1 MKNISFFKKIRIF
14 LYYRKAIKNLQEELE
29 RSFNVRIDN
38 AYRLYTVL
46 NVSDELIDDENYL
59 LDSKYLEAVTQKQ
72 LREFT
77 NKLSQYLNSKGL
89 NELFKFYT
97 ISVVGKYSYLL
108 VYGFS
113 LFKSDIFLKWLYR
126 SLITLAILI
135 TSFILIK
142 TFI

>member
-14 LYYRKAIKNLQEELE
+14 LYYRKAIKNLQDELE

-72 LREFT
+72 LREYT
-77 NKLSQYLNSKGL
+77 NKLSQFLNSKGL
-89 NELFKFYT
+89 NELFKFYN

-113 LFKSDIFLKWLYR
+113 LFKSDVFYKWFYR
-126 SLITLAILI
+126 SLITLATLI
-135 TSFILIK
+135 ISFILIK